1 MSMPLVRFGPSIRT
15 IFIDGN
21 NKRAESTYT
30 FAGGPSGEISRRNSE
45 HIKNGV
51 WDVKFEEP
59 AQIAFARGRYFFRTA
74 TVVQNDHGYEM
85 FITLMYRKSFASE
98 KIIYTVEEL

>member
-21 NKRAESTYT
+21 NKRAVSTYT
-30 FAGGPSGEISRRNSE
+30 FAGGPSGEISRSNSE
-45 HIKNGV
+45 LIKNGV

-74 TVVQNDHGYEM
+74 TVVQNDQGYEM
-85 FITLMYRKSFASE
+85 FITLLYSKSFARE
-98 KIIYTVEEL
+98 KLIYTVEEL